1 MITIVQLKGTHPIS
15 GKESESKFCDRF
27 WCFIHT
33 NPHSVFTFRA
43 GMKSK
48 IPSKASKTKGN
59 GNKVDVLENIRS
71 KVSKT
76 EEKGNQI
83 DLLELKTKYEDLS
96 NENVELKTEI
106 RKSEEKTKRMMDDL
120 KLMCQQIEASRV
132 DQEKKLE
139 STDEKIKKLEKEN
152 HDLKQHN
159 WHLKMVKLPH
169 YVKLLH
175 QKDEEIAELESKNQV
190 GYLKDRAENLLKEKD
205 KPEEI
210 TLDEDDDDDICEID
224 IEPVSKPS
232 LPQVVNLDLE
242 ADNGEDKSDILLIG
256 QKKEETSDGTTF
268 KLEERK
274 LSEKTQL
281 TGIIDAMMQTPDAG
295 STIKKEEVS
304 GSSTDDTEMLIN
316 DTENLIND
324 FMLNLS
330 QKVKAKKVSTKVE
343 ARKVD
348 YTPQN
353 YTKSDGNNHEI
364 EKESDGGEERES
376 DGGKE
381 KESDG
386 GKSAKR
392 KRKLFNSFCDDLMD
406 ENGEVHHQVKKLS
419 LIIFAAR
426 PNPLYSQ
433 PGEKI
438 EKSSRSPD

>member
-1 MITIVQLKGTHPIS
+1 
-15 GKESESKFCDRF
+15 
-27 WCFIHT
+27 
-33 NPHSVFTFRA
+33 
-43 GMKSK
+43 MKSK

-376 DGGKE
+376 GGGIE

-386 GKSAKR
+386 GKSAKK

-419 LIIFAAR
+419 LIIFCCTTKPTLLPTR
-426 PNPLYSQ
+426 
-433 PGEKI
+433 
-438 EKSSRSPD
+438 

>member
-1 MITIVQLKGTHPIS
+1 
-15 GKESESKFCDRF
+15 
-27 WCFIHT
+27 
-33 NPHSVFTFRA
+33 
-43 GMKSK
+43 MKSK

-76 EEKGNQI
+76 KEKGNQI
-83 DLLELKTKYEDLS
+83 DLLELKTKHEDLF

-106 RKSEEKTKRMMDDL
+106 QKSEEKTKRMMDDL

-175 QKDEEIAELESKNQV
+175 QKDEEIAELESRNQV
-190 GYLKDRAENLLKEKD
+190 GYLKDCAENLLKEKD

-232 LPQVVNLDLE
+232 LPHVVNLDLE
-242 ADNGEDKSDILLIG
+242 ADNGEDKSEILLIG
-256 QKKEETSDGTTF
+256 QKKEGTSDGTF

-330 QKVKAKKVSTKVE
+330 QKVKAKKASTKVE
-343 ARKVD
+343 ARKVDD

-376 DGGKE
+376 GGGIE

-386 GKSAKR
+386 GKSAKK

-419 LIIFAAR
+419 LIIFCCTTKPTLLPTR
-426 PNPLYSQ
+426 
-433 PGEKI
+433 
-438 EKSSRSPD
+438 

>member
-76 EEKGNQI
+76 KEKGNQI

-106 RKSEEKTKRMMDDL
+106 QKSEEKTKRMMDDL

-175 QKDEEIAELESKNQV
+175 QKDEEIAELESRNQV
-190 GYLKDRAENLLKEKD
+190 GYLKDCAENLLKEKD

-281 TGIIDAMMQTPDAG
+281 TGIIDAMMQTPDAR

-304 GSSTDDTEMLIN
+304 DPELTSLTPEACLRPQLPSSQLLTVIDRLGFN
-316 DTENLIND
+316 DGDISTSL
-324 FMLNLS
+324 LS
-330 QKVKAKKVSTKVE
+330 HDSEELRTRSIDPPKMPQVRTIYWVIYSFSFLSNPG
-343 ARKVD
+343 
-348 YTPQN
+348 YT
-353 YTKSDGNNHEI
+353 GH
-364 EKESDGGEERES
+364 
-376 DGGKE
+376 
-381 KESDG
+381 
-386 GKSAKR
+386 
-392 KRKLFNSFCDDLMD
+392 
-406 ENGEVHHQVKKLS
+406 
-419 LIIFAAR
+419 
-426 PNPLYSQ
+426 
-433 PGEKI
+433 
-438 EKSSRSPD
+438 

>member
-1 MITIVQLKGTHPIS
+1 
-15 GKESESKFCDRF
+15 
-27 WCFIHT
+27 
-33 NPHSVFTFRA
+33 
-43 GMKSK
+43 MKSK

-71 KVSKT
+71 KVSQTK
-76 EEKGNQI
+76 EKGNQI
-83 DLLELKTKYEDLS
+83 DLLELKTKHEDLF

-106 RKSEEKTKRMMDDL
+106 QKSEEKTKRMMDDL

-175 QKDEEIAELESKNQV
+175 QKDEEIAELESRNQV
-190 GYLKDRAENLLKEKD
+190 GYLKDCAENLLKEKD

-232 LPQVVNLDLE
+232 LPHVVNLDLE
-242 ADNGEDKSDILLIG
+242 ADNGEDKSEILLIG
-256 QKKEETSDGTTF
+256 QKKEGTSDGTF

-330 QKVKAKKVSTKVE
+330 QKVKAKKASTKVE
-343 ARKVD
+343 ARKVDD

-376 DGGKE
+376 GGGIE

-386 GKSAKR
+386 GKSAKK

-419 LIIFAAR
+419 LIIFCCTTKPTLLPTR
-426 PNPLYSQ
+426 
-433 PGEKI
+433 
-438 EKSSRSPD
+438 